1 MNEEVRKTL
10 RETRKALR
18 KTAEEE
24 TKYKESLM
32 AAEASLEKAK
42 EAQKAAEEAYAK
54 WQGYLRPGAIDRFA
68 RHIPV
73 EEAPT
78 GPDTTENIQES
89 IPSFEELKKYYAA
102 TGEIP
107 PMLIDNHEGE
117 VRQMNEEVVSKTRA
131 SLDALKYAV
140 SRHED
145 IPGEEKYPVKPES
158 LVNGGTWEPR
168 DPVSIVD
175 SVSGA
180 IPAYCVQ
187 NPPEYPIVCQ
197 TCPVYDCPK
206 NNSMIRIEKKPINMD
221 EQQHPEKHER
231 PFGDVDEV
239 RIPSPIPG
247 ERMYIPAEAIPK
259 QRFEGITHVPD
270 EEVDPGAG
278 EVPEPRSYLGIIN
291 EMVGIHERKNSD
303 YGGAAHEGY
312 KRYGDY
318 YYLAILFNKLKRLE
332 SLTIGNTEQKVLD
345 ESIDDSLMDMA
356 NYAIMYLESRYRND

>member
-10 RETRKALR
+10 RETRKSLR
-18 KTAEEE
+18 KTE
-24 TKYKESLM
+24 
-32 AAEASLEKAK
+32 
-42 EAQKAAEEAYAK
+42 EEAYAK
-54 WQGYLRPGAIDRFA
+54 QQEHVRTGAVHRHFG

-89 IPSFEELKKYYAA
+89 VPSFEELKRYYAE

-117 VRQMNEEVVSKTRA
+117 VRKMNEEIISKTRA
-131 SLDALKYAV
+131 GLEALKFAV
-140 SRHED
+140 SRHEN

-168 DPVSIVD
+168 DPVSIAD

-180 IPAYCVQ
+180 IPACCVQ
-187 NPPEYPIVCQ
+187 NPPEYPIVCM

-206 NNSMIRIEKKPINMD
+206 NSSMIRIETSRKPFNMD
-221 EQQHPEKHER
+221 EQQHPEKHEKM
-231 PFGDVDEV
+231 FGDVDEV
-239 RIPSPIPG
+239 RIPSDIPG
-247 ERMYIPAEAIPK
+247 ERKYVPAEVM
-259 QRFEGITHVPD
+259 RNHTGTVPD

-278 EVPEPRSYLGIIN
+278 ETTLPEPRSYLGIIN

-312 KRYGDY
+312 RRYGDY
-318 YYLAILFNKLKRLE
+318 YYLSILFNKLKRLE
-332 SLTIGNTEQKVLD
+332 SLTIGNTKQKVLD
-345 ESIDDSLMDMA
+345 ESVDDTLMDMA

>member
-24 TKYKESLM
+24 TKYKDSLRAAEESLER
-32 AAEASLEKAK
+32 AR

-54 WQGYLRPGAIDRFA
+54 WKEYIRPGAVDRHFG

-78 GPDTTENIQES
+78 GPDTTENIRES
-89 IPSFEELKKYYAA
+89 VPSFEELKKYYAA

-107 PMLIDNHEGE
+107 PMLIDNHQGE
-117 VRQMNEEVVSKTRA
+117 IRQMNEEVVSKTRA
-131 SLDALKYAV
+131 GLEALKYAV
-140 SRHED
+140 DRKED

-168 DPVSIVD
+168 DPVSIAD

-180 IPAYCVQ
+180 IPACCAQ
-187 NPPEYPIVCQ
+187 NPPEYPIVCL

-206 NNSMIRIEKKPINMD
+206 NTNLMRKEPSNMD
-221 EQQHPEKHER
+221 EQQHPEKHEKR
-231 PFGDVDEV
+231 FGD
-239 RIPSPIPG
+239 IPG
-247 ERMYIPAEAIPK
+247 
-259 QRFEGITHVPD
+259 TVPD

-278 EVPEPRSYLGIIN
+278 EAEGFEPHSYLGIIN
-291 EMVGIHERKNSD
+291 EMVSTHERKNSD
-303 YGGAAHEGY
+303 YGDAAYKGY
-312 KRYGDY
+312 KKYGDY
-318 YYLAILFNKLKRLE
+318 YFLVQLSNKLSRLE
-332 SLTIGNTEQKVLD
+332 SLTINNTRQQVLD
-345 ESIDDSLMDMA
+345 ESIDDTLMDMA

>member
-1 MNEEVRKTL
+1 MNEEVRKTM

-24 TKYKESLM
+24 TKYKDSLRAAEESLER
-32 AAEASLEKAK
+32 AR

-54 WQGYLRPGAIDRFA
+54 WQEYIRPGAVDRHFG

-78 GPDTTENIQES
+78 GPDTTENILES
-89 IPSFEELKKYYAA
+89 VPSFEELKKYYAA

-107 PMLIDNHEGE
+107 PMLIDNHQGE
-117 VRQMNEEVVSKTRA
+117 IRQMNEEVVSKTRA
-131 SLDALKYAV
+131 GLEALKYAV
-140 SRHED
+140 DLKEE

-168 DPVSIVD
+168 DPVTIAD

-180 IPAYCVQ
+180 IPACCVQ
-187 NPPEYPIVCQ
+187 NPPEYPIVCL

-206 NNSMIRIEKKPINMD
+206 NTNLMRKEPSNMD
-221 EQQHPEKHER
+221 EQQHPEKHEKR
-231 PFGDVDEV
+231 FSD
-239 RIPSPIPG
+239 IP
-247 ERMYIPAEAIPK
+247 R
-259 QRFEGITHVPD
+259 TVPD

-278 EVPEPRSYLGIIN
+278 EGTLPEPHSYLGIIN
-291 EMVGIHERKNSD
+291 EMVSTHERKNSD
-303 YGGAAHEGY
+303 YGDAAYKGY
-312 KRYGDY
+312 KKYGDY
-318 YYLAILFNKLKRLE
+318 YFLVQLSNKLSRLE
-332 SLTIGNTEQKVLD
+332 SLTVNNTRQQVLD
-345 ESIDDSLMDMA
+345 ESIDDTLMDMA